1 MSLRQKLLLPLLLL
15 GLAMGGYIRF
25 VWTPRTLAQAEQSQ
39 LQSVAL
45 QLDSVAEGL
54 TPLLL
59 GNQLDIVYENLAA
72 LQGKNAAWAD
82 VHLVH
87 PSGRRIYPLA
97 ANAAAPSGDN
107 LRRMEKSI
115 AYLGMDLGKLSV
127 LVDMTATL
135 DKLQRQ
141 NNELALMLFAM
152 LAIMLFAIVLALE
165 LAVRKPLAQLADAA
179 RKLAAEDYDAPLPH
193 AGSGEVGTLVAS
205 FASMRNDLR
214 QRKLELLQEHD
225 RLLEQIEERKR
236 AEGEVQQLNRQLEQR
251 VAQRTADLEQANK
264 ELESFSYSASHDL
277 RTPLRAIAGYSQV
290 LIEDESE
297 RLSADG
303 RGTLNRIIKNSN
315 RMAELIDDILDYSRA
330 SRRELNRQPVDLD
343 ALARVVAAELAND
356 RVRMQ
361 IGSLPTVSG
370 DPTML
375 RQVLQNLI
383 GNAVKFSSQREHAQV
398 DIGCRQENGE
408 TVFFVRDNGA
418 GFDMRYAGKLFGM
431 FQRLH
436 AESEFTG
443 TGVGLAIVKRLIERH
458 GGRIWAAAEPDKG
471 ATFSFTLGTAAA

>member
-1 MSLRQKLLLPLLLL
+1 
-15 GLAMGGYIRF
+15 MGGYIRF

-135 DKLQRQ
+135 DKLQRR
-141 NNELALMLFAM
+141 NELAPDAVRHA
-152 LAIMLFAIVLALE
+152 AIMPAIVLALE
-165 LAVRKPLAQLADAA
+165 LAVVARWSTSRCRAQA
-179 RKLAAEDYDAPLPH
+179 RRREPLPH

-214 QRKLELLQEHD
+214 QRKLNCF
-225 RLLEQIEERKR
+225 RS
-236 AEGEVQQLNRQLEQR
+236 
-251 VAQRTADLEQANK
+251 T
-264 ELESFSYSASHDL
+264 
-277 RTPLRAIAGYSQV
+277 T
-290 LIEDESE
+290 
-297 RLSADG
+297 
-303 RGTLNRIIKNSN
+303 
-315 RMAELIDDILDYSRA
+315 
-330 SRRELNRQPVDLD
+330 
-343 ALARVVAAELAND
+343 
-356 RVRMQ
+356 
-361 IGSLPTVSG
+361 
-370 DPTML
+370 
-375 RQVLQNLI
+375 
-383 GNAVKFSSQREHAQV
+383 
-398 DIGCRQENGE
+398 GC
-408 TVFFVRDNGA
+408 
-418 GFDMRYAGKLFGM
+418 
-431 FQRLH
+431 
-436 AESEFTG
+436 
-443 TGVGLAIVKRLIERH
+443 
-458 GGRIWAAAEPDKG
+458 
-471 ATFSFTLGTAAA
+471 